1 MKTNTEALKAL
12 YVAAGGDA
20 SAVADAVTTVDVLN
34 ALAVLFGGEGDA
46 TTNPDAID
54 NIAAVAG
61 DIGGGGTQY
70 NSFVFDDATG
80 PTVGTYE
87 PFNNTDDSMASH
99 VIEMS
104 MSERTSVSVLYSS
117 YIKKFTNLKT
127 LYVPSNVMT
136 FQVSSGDVSVFRNNT
151 SLEKIIINKPE
162 NSISGAPW
170 GAPDTTQV
178 VWTG

>member
-1 MKTNTEALKAL
+1 MTNVEALKAL
-12 YVAAGGDA
+12 YAALGGEPADVVNA
-20 SAVADAVTTVDVLN
+20 STIVEVLN
-34 ALAVLFGGEGDA
+34 AIAAKFDGEDTA
-46 TTNPDAID
+46 TINSDAIA

-80 PTVGTYE
+80 PAVGTYE

-104 MSERTSVSVLYSS
+104 MSERTRVSVLYSS

-136 FQVSSGDVSVFRNNT
+136 FQVNSGDVSMFRNNT